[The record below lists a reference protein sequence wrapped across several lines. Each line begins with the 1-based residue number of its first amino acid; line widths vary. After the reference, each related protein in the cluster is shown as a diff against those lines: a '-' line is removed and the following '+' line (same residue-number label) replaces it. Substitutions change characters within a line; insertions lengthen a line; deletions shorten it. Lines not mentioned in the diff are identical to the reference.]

1 LCDSYDEDGM
11 LAISLYPLEFF
22 LHMSYFP
29 FASTNSQDSNSLIPF
44 MRGTSMLTVIDYLK
58 AMSLA
63 MHANSELRYL
73 NYDNFCIKIVPCIP
87 TTFNGDV
94 LFEFPTLNSLND
106 HFS

>member
-1 LCDSYDEDGM
+1 
-11 LAISLYPLEFF
+11 
-22 LHMSYFP
+22 
-29 FASTNSQDSNSLIPF
+29 
-44 MRGTSMLTVIDYLK
+44 MLTVIDYLK

-94 LFEFPTLNSLND
+94 LFEFSPIVSPSSHYKQMQGMD
-106 HFS
+106 MKHDGHAW